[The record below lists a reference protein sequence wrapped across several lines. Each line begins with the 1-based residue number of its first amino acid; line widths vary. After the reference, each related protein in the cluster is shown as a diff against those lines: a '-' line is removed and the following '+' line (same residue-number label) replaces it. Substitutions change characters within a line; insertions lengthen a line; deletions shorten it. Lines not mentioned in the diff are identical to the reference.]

1 MVLTLAFLL
10 VGEGIKAYNPDLRRL
25 SWLGG

>member
-1 MVLTLAFLL
+1 MAFLL

-25 SWLGG
+25 SWLGQ